1 MRKIIAS
8 SFALFALTIGAAC
21 GSDFEENGAQPGSS
35 SGFAGGDGGSSG
47 SNDAACV
54 TTSKKAEKQPV
65 DMIIG
70 LDTSFSM
77 DFDLKWTNTRAAL
90 KAFVSNQAYSDL
102 GLGLQFFPIRK
113 QCSVDEYEKP
123 AVPLMLQAQ
132 AAAPIAAALDAQQM
146 AGGTPMVPLL
156 EGLVKYLRANAR
168 LGRKPVIVLA
178 TDGVPDDTCLSS
190 DPATKSNTLENAI
203 AMAQEGL
210 GGTPS
215 ISTFVIGVGSELTA
229 LDKIAAAGGTTKA
242 TLVDTGANAQ
252 QAIVDALD
260 TIRKNAIPCD
270 FDVPPGGIDAANT
283 NVTYTSG
290 SGATKQLVYVGDAN
304 GCAQAPSEGWYFD
317 DEKNPTKVF
326 LCSAA
331 CDAARVDD
339 LGRID
344 LVFGCPRV
352 GVR

>member
-1 MRKIIAS
+1 MKRILG
-8 SFALFALTIGAAC
+8 ALSALGLFVVIGAC
-21 GSDFEENGAQPGSS
+21 GSDFDETGAQPPGSS
-35 SGFAGGDGGSSG
+35 SGFAGDGGG
-47 SNDAACV
+47 GGNDDAACA
-54 TTSKKAEKQPV
+54 TTSKKAEKAPV

-77 DFDLKWTNTRAAL
+77 DFDDKWPNTRAAL
-90 KAFVSNQAYSDL
+90 KAFVSNPAYAEL

-113 QCSVDEYEKP
+113 QCSVADYEKP
-123 AVPLMLQAQ
+123 AVPLALQAQ
-132 AAAPIAAALDAQQM
+132 AAGPIGVALDAQQM

-168 LGRKPVIVLA
+168 VGRKPVIVLA

-190 DPATKSNTLENAI
+190 DPGTRSNTLENAV
-203 AMAQEGL
+203 AVAQDAL
-210 GGTPS
+210 AGTPP
-215 ISTFVIGVGSELTA
+215 IATFVIGVGSELTA
-229 LDKIAAAGGTTKA
+229 LDAIATAGGTTKA
-242 TLVDTGANAQ
+242 TLVDTGGNAQ
-252 QAIVDALD
+252 QAIVAALD
-260 TIRKNAIPCD
+260 AIRKSAIPCD
-270 FDVPPGGIDAANT
+270 FDVPAGTIDAANT

-290 SGATKQLVYVGDAN
+290 AGATKQLLFVGDAA
-304 GCAQAPSEGWYFD
+304 GCAKAPNEGWYFD
-317 DEKNPTKVF
+317 DEKNPKKVF

-352 GVR
+352 GIR